1 MYRYPECHCAMCRL
15 LSIVILNG
23 IMVSSVMLSVDNTMV
38 LSITTLTI
46 KFGYPECRYAE

>member
-1 MYRYPECHCAMCRL
+1 MLCHI
-15 LSIVILNG
+15 LSIVMLNV
-23 IMVSSVMLSVDNTMV
+23 IMMSVVMLSEDNTMT